1 LKIFQNKNL
10 KVCFKENKMN
20 IKLVKSVGCLMLVAL
35 GMVSLPASAT
45 LMVRSAFQDSAVSV
59 DGATNGAAS
68 GSLQVDTPVGAT
80 VTKAFLYTAS
90 TWSGANSGSVTL
102 AGNTFNV
109 GGSEDLGLTQPNVNP
124 ANTRVYDVTST
135 LKPLIEGTNGLQSF
149 SYAEGGNLD
158 GAVLAV
164 IYSHA
169 STVGGTAIILD
180 GELSLAGD
188 TTTLTFDAPYTG
200 GDVFMSVASSFS
212 YNGSGSG
219 TSATPQGQVT
229 VIDVTTD
236 STSSRRLS
244 SCAGGND
251 DGNFV
256 AADGQLITVGGVGD
270 NAANPHPNCTGGAG
284 DDEFYNLGEGNEVD
298 ATAFLQNGD
307 TFVSLETVNP
317 SNDDN
322 VFFVA
327 FTSTF
332 AIDEVDGDPVD
343 PEDPVDPPTNVPE
356 PASLILF
363 ALGLLSLGMVRR
375 IRS

>member
-1 LKIFQNKNL
+1 
-10 KVCFKENKMN
+10 MN
-20 IKLVKSVGCLMLVAL
+20 IKLSKSVGCLMLVAL
-35 GMVSLPASAT
+35 GIVSLPASAT

-68 GSLQVDTPVGAT
+68 GSLQVDTPAGAT

-109 GGSEDLGLTQPNVNP
+109 GGPQDLGLTQPDVNP
-124 ANTRVYDVTST
+124 ANTRVYDITST

-169 STVGGTAIILD
+169 STIGGTAIILD

-212 YNGSGSG
+212 YNGNG
-219 TSATPQGQVT
+219 TTNQTGQVT
-229 VIDVTTD
+229 TIDVTTD
-236 STSSRRLS
+236 STASRRLS

-270 NAANPHPNCTGGAG
+270 DPSNPNANCAGGAG
-284 DDEFYNLGEGNEVD
+284 DDEFYNLGEGND
-298 ATAFLQNGD
+298 IDPTAFLQNGD
-307 TFVSLETVNP
+307 TFVSLETSNP

-343 PEDPVDPPTNVPE
+343 PTDPTDPPTNVPE

>member
-1 LKIFQNKNL
+1 
-10 KVCFKENKMN
+10 MN

-35 GMVSLPASAT
+35 GMVSVPASAT
-45 LMVRSAFQDSAVSV
+45 LMVRAAFQDSALSI

-68 GSLQVDTPVGAT
+68 GSLQVDTPAGAT

-90 TWSGANSGSVTL
+90 TWAAANSGSVTL

-109 GGSEDLGLTQPNVNP
+109 GGSEDLGLTQPDVNP

-164 IYSHA
+164 VYSHA

-212 YNGSGSG
+212 YSGGG
-219 TSATPQGQVT
+219 TTPVNNQRT
-229 VIDVTTD
+229 TIHVTTD
-236 STSSRRLS
+236 STASRELS
-244 SCAGGND
+244 NCAGGND

-256 AADGQLITVGGVGD
+256 ASNGQLITVGGVGD
-270 NAANPHPNCTGGAG
+270 DPSNPNVGCEGGAG
-284 DDEFYNLGEGNEVD
+284 DDEFYNLGEGND
-298 ATAFLQNGD
+298 IDPTAFLQNGD

-327 FTSTF
+327 IASDITISQVD
-332 AIDEVDGDPVD
+332 DEVIDDD
-343 PEDPVDPPTNVPE
+343 DDDETPPTNIPE

>member
-1 LKIFQNKNL
+1 
-10 KVCFKENKMN
+10 MN
-20 IKLVKSVGCLMLVAL
+20 IRLCKTLGCLMLVVL
-35 GMVSLPASAT
+35 GSVSLPASAT

-59 DGATNGAAS
+59 DAAS
-68 GSLQVDTPVGAT
+68 DSVGSLQVDTPAGAT
-80 VTKAFLYTAS
+80 VQKAFLYTAS
-90 TWSGANSGSVTL
+90 VWSSANTASVTL
-102 AGNTFNV
+102 EGNTFNV
-109 GGSEDLGLTQPNVNP
+109 GGAEDLGLTQPNVNP
-124 ANTRVYDVTST
+124 ASTRVFDVTSA

-149 SYAEGGNLD
+149 SYAESGSLD

-169 STVGGTAIILD
+169 STVGGTAIVMD

-212 YNGSGSG
+212 FNGSGSG

-244 SCAGGND
+244 SCAGGHD
-251 DGNFV
+251 DANFSGGN
-256 AADGQLITVGGVGD
+256 GSLITAGGVGD
-270 NAANPHPNCTGGAG
+270 DAANPHPNCTGGGG
-284 DDEFYNLGEGNEVD
+284 DDEFYNLGEGNVVD
-298 ATAFLQNGD
+298 PNAFLQNGD

-327 FTSTF
+327 FTSSF
-332 AIDEVDGDPVD
+332 AISEVDGGDISDPD
-343 PEDPVDPPTNVPE
+343 PTDPPTNVPE

-375 IRS
+375 LRS